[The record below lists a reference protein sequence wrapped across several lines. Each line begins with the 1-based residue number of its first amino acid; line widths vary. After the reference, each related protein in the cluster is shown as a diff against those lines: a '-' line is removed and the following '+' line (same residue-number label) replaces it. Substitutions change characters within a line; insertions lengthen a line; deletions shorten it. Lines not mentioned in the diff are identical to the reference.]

1 MQPDKPDTPPDLS
14 DLKSLV
20 KALNQSGRQNDIKRR
35 RAKID
40 AIVDEEFFA
49 INDILKKLAR

>member
-40 AIVDEEFFA
+40 AIVDEEFAA
-49 INDILKKLAR
+49 IGDVLKKLAR